1 MQIVDISF
9 FSDLNYL
16 HIPLSVNDPN
26 GSVTPN
32 NTKELS
38 DLCVKL
44 EREILL
50 HLV

>member
-16 HIPLSVNDPN
+16 HIPLSVNDPS

-32 NTKELS
+32 NTKEL
-38 DLCVKL
+38 DRFMCKI
-44 EREILL
+44 RA
-50 HLV
+50 